1 MRAHFG
7 QQVKAA
13 REAKGYTQE
22 ALGRLIGIEGNS
34 LARIERGANP
44 IRWANLEK
52 LIDVLGQP
60 PSYFFS
66 DKAPETKAP
75 DVTREKLLVSLFQKS
90 LKLDDDS
97 LALVLRTV
105 EIRLEGLGDD
115 SLGDVENDQ

>member
-1 MRAHFG
+1 MRARFG
-7 QQVKAA
+7 KQVKAA

-52 LIDVLGQP
+52 LVDALGMP
-60 PSYFFS
+60 PSYYFS
-66 DKAPETKAP
+66 DKAPEVKVP
-75 DVTREKLLVSLFQKS
+75 EKGREKLLVSLIEKS
-90 LKLDDDS
+90 LQLDDDS

-105 EIRLEGLGDD
+105 ELRLNGLEDD
-115 SLGDVENDQ
+115 SLGDVENDE